1 MTTRAPDDVLGLRAS
16 AWWLGGLIAALVVLT
31 AVLASA
37 WHPVEAVDHAVAR
50 WGYSLTY
57 RHGLRASLWRT
68 VAVVGQPMVLR
79 VLLVLT
85 GVVQLLRGRRALGVW
100 LIAVPV
106 AENVIA
112 PFSKYLLNR
121 PRPHWLHPI
130 AVEHS
135 TSYPSGHAA
144 GAGMFACAVALF
156 ALTTARGRAVRW
168 TLIIGAVAVAVVIS
182 VDRIFLGVHYLSDV
196 VGGNLLGVAITVAGW
211 LVLLLV
217 QRRRGAA
224 RTPTAPRR

>member
-1 MTTRAPDDVLGLRAS
+1 
-16 AWWLGGLIAALVVLT
+16 
-31 AVLASA
+31 
-37 WHPVEAVDHAVAR
+37 
-50 WGYSLTY
+50 
-57 RHGLRASLWRT
+57 
-68 VAVVGQPMVLR
+68 VLR

-85 GVVQLLRGRRALGVW
+85 GVVQLFQGRRALGVW

-106 AENVIA
+106 AENVVA

-144 GAGMFACAVALF
+144 GAGMFACAVAL
-156 ALTTARGRAVRW
+156 AVLTTVRGAAARWAL
-168 TLIIGAVAVAVVIS
+168 LIGGVVVALVIS

-196 VGGNLLGVAITVAGW
+196 VGGILLGVAITLAAW
-211 LVLLLV
+211 LVLLMV
-217 QRRRGAA
+217 QRRRAA
-224 RTPTAPRR
+224 RALLRR